1 MIRGVFSTILYV
13 LACAAM
19 ALCILVLLLTAT
31 FLVPSVA
38 LALGTAPVALALTA
52 ALPAPLAFW
61 GVLSCPLGG
70 VFRTDFVIVA
80 VVLLVAAKILR
91 KIARAL

>member
-1 MIRGVFSTILYV
+1 MVRGILASVVYV

-19 ALCILVLLLTAT
+19 ALCIVVLLLAAT
-31 FLVPSVA
+31 FLAPAVA
-38 LALGTAPVALALTA
+38 LGLGTAPLALALTA
-52 ALPAPLAFW
+52 VLPAPLAFW

-80 VVLLVAAKILR
+80 VVLWVVAKILR

>member
-1 MIRGVFSTILYV
+1 MVRGALSTILYV
-13 LACAAM
+13 LACGAV

-38 LALGTAPVALALTA
+38 LSLGTAPLALALTA

-80 VVLLVAAKILR
+80 IVLLIVAKILR